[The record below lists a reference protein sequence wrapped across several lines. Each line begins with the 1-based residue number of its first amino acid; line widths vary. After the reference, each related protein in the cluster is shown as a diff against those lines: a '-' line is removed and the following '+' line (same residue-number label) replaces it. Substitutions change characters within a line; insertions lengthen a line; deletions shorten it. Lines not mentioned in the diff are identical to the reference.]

1 MISPRLDRDYAS
13 AVTDTSKSVLLEV
26 MTILGEY
33 REALVLIG
41 GWGPYFLLP
50 QTPAAAAGFGSQG
63 KQFRHIGS
71 IDIDLAVNPERITG
85 EEYKTIVRLLQ
96 ERGYAPD
103 PEVKFRLN
111 RSVPGLPSPIGI
123 DFLTTQ
129 PPLGQG
135 KAHRHRKV
143 QDGLPARA
151 TEHLEMALQ
160 WNEALS
166 LEGEL
171 PENGGRASVTLRLAS
186 LPAMFGL
193 KGLALGARYKEK
205 DAYDIYALA
214 RYYGSGI
221 EDVISRLKP
230 NLGDAGLQK
239 GLGNVREKFKSD
251 KDAGPSWVAN
261 FFSTAQEA
269 ERDQLR
275 QDAYLTMDRVLK
287 GCGL

>member
-13 AVTDTSKSVLLEV
+13 AVTDASRSVLLEV
-26 MTILGEY
+26 MTVLGEY
-33 REALVLIG
+33 RDALVLIG

-50 QTPAAAAGFGSQG
+50 QTPAAAGFGSQG
-63 KQFRHIGS
+63 QPFRHIGS

-96 ERGYAPD
+96 ERGYTLD
-103 PEVKFRLN
+103 PELKYRLN
-111 RSVPGLPSPIGI
+111 RAVPGLPSPIGI

-160 WNEALS
+160 WNEPLN
-166 LEGEL
+166 LEGDL
-171 PENGGRASVTLRLAS
+171 PESGGRSNVTLCLAS

-205 DAYDIYALA
+205 DAYDIYAMA
-214 RYYGSGI
+214 RYFGSGI
-221 EDVISRLKP
+221 EDVVSRLKP
-230 NLGDAGLQK
+230 NLGNAGLQK
-239 GLGNVREKFKSD
+239 GLGSIREKFKSD

-269 ERDQLR
+269 ERARIR

-287 GCGL
+287 SCGL